1 MKRRRVCFTVPA
13 RGFKQRVKETDG
25 DTEHSCWQQPEDM
38 TKSRQAFRVDPQ
50 HLDLAT
56 ETAPTFCVDP
66 QHPDRATAHTGASPI
81 SSSYTPRHARKDNIL
96 TGKSRMWEGSWRE
109 QEETF

>member
-1 MKRRRVCFTVPA
+1 LSIKYDNYYFYATHLKFLINNGVHGDHDVVEHPGVRQA
-13 RGFKQRVKETDG
+13 DG

-38 TKSRQAFRVDPQ
+38 TTSRQA
-50 HLDLAT
+50 
-56 ETAPTFCVDP
+56 FCVDP